1 MSSISQSTDFTIKK
15 LSIVIGNREV
25 DVRSIFQEINFFEN
39 ILTPCMSGSIVIK
52 DAIGLVKSLLLQG
65 NEFLVA
71 DIRKS
76 EDSEFLSFEKQYRI
90 YKMSDRKS
98 VTPTSEVYILHFVS
112 EEFLLS
118 EQKKINRVFN
128 ESYDQIVKKI
138 LTDDLNVPDKIGS
151 GGKSGI
157 SIFEPS
163 KGVNRIVM
171 PNLSPFESINWCL
184 RRSISESYGLPDFLF
199 YQNQFGYNFVSLNTL
214 LNLDYAYRINFKS
227 KNLSNSD
234 DAFNDE
240 FLGARDFKVIKQFNT
255 IENVKKG
262 VYASKFIGID
272 PLTRRWGKIEYEVKD
287 FRAKDSEEKG
297 KTANP
302 FNLSNGNLINSDD
315 KKFSQMYDS
324 KISLYVN
331 QKLRADSPY
340 IQQNDKSTFNLRDNA
355 SEYILP
361 RKYIFGNLLQKIIR
375 IVLPGNFGLFVGR
388 NVYVEMPVHGFFLS
402 DKSETIDETLSGK
415 YMITA
420 IRHIIRYDKH
430 ETIIDVS
437 TDTSEIRYD

>member
-1 MSSISQSTDFTIKK
+1 M
-15 LSIVIGNREV
+15 
-25 DVRSIFQEINFFEN
+25 
-39 ILTPCMSGSIVIK
+39 
-52 DAIGLVKSLLLQG
+52 
-65 NEFLVA
+65 
-71 DIRKS
+71 
-76 EDSEFLSFEKQYRI
+76 
-90 YKMSDRKS
+90 
-98 VTPTSEVYILHFVS
+98 
-112 EEFLLS
+112 
-118 EQKKINRVFN
+118 
-128 ESYDQIVKKI
+128 
-138 LTDDLNVPDKIGS
+138 
-151 GGKSGI
+151 
-157 SIFEPS
+157 
-163 KGVNRIVM
+163 
-171 PNLSPFESINWCL
+171 
-184 RRSISESYGLPDFLF
+184 
-199 YQNQFGYNFVSLNTL
+199 
-214 LNLDYAYRINFKS
+214 NLDYKYRINFKS
-227 KNLSNSD
+227 KNLANSD
-234 DAFNDE
+234 DANRDE

-287 FRAKDSEEKG
+287 FEERNG
-297 KTANP
+297 KANP
-302 FNLSNGNLINSDD
+302 FNLSNGNLINSEN
-315 KKFSQMYDS
+315 KTFSQMYDS

-340 IQQNDKSTFNLRDNA
+340 IQQNDKSTFNLTDNA

-361 RKYIFGNLLQKIIR
+361 RKYIFGNFLQKIIR

-430 ETIIDVS
+430 ETIIDVA

>member
-1 MSSISQSTDFTIKK
+1 MSSISQPTDFKIKK
-15 LSIVIGNREV
+15 LSIVVGNREV
-25 DVRSIFQEINFFEN
+25 DVRGVFQEINFFEN
-39 ILTPCMSGSIVIK
+39 ILTPCMSGNIVIK
-52 DAIGLVKSLLLQG
+52 DAIGLVKSLLIQG

-76 EDSEFLSFEKQYRI
+76 EDSDFLSYEKRYRI
-90 YKMSDRKS
+90 YKLSDRKG

-138 LTDDLNVPDKIGS
+138 LTDDLNVPDQIGS
-151 GGKSGI
+151 AGNSGI
-157 SIFEPS
+157 CNFEPS
-163 KGVNRIVM
+163 KGINRVVI

-199 YQNQFGYNFVSLNTL
+199 YQNQYGYSFISLNTL
-214 LNLDYAYRINFKS
+214 MNLDYKYRINFKS
-227 KNLSNSD
+227 KNLANSD
-234 DAFNDE
+234 DANRDE

-287 FRAKDSEEKG
+287 FEERNG
-297 KTANP
+297 KANP
-302 FNLSNGNLINSDD
+302 FNLSNGNLINSEN
-315 KKFSQMYDS
+315 KTFSQMYDS

-340 IQQNDKSTFNLRDNA
+340 IQQNDKSTFNLTDNA

-361 RKYIFGNLLQKIIR
+361 RKYIFGNFLQKIIR

-388 NVYVEMPVHGFFLS
+388 NVYVEMPNRGVFLS
-402 DKSETIDETLSGK
+402 DKSDTIDETLNGK

-430 ETIIDVS
+430 ETIIDVA